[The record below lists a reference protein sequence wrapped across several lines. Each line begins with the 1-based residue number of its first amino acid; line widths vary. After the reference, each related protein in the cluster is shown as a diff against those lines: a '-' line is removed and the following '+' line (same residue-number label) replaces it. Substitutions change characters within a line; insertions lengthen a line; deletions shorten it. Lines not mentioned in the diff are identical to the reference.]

1 MFTPPAEVEAVT
13 AAFASLFTRPS
24 WRRAQALLC
33 GVLLAP
39 ANHALTAALRALGLA
54 GDTHFQN
61 YHRLLNRAR
70 WSARGAA
77 RVLLRLLIQ
86 AFAPAGPVILGLDE
100 TVERRR
106 GAKIEARAI
115 YRDAARSSRECFQ
128 KTSGLRWL
136 SLHLLAPI
144 RWAKRV
150 WALPF
155 LTALCPSARYA
166 VYTRKGRR
174 HKPLIERARGLIG
187 QARRWLPGRV
197 LIIVADSGYAALD
210 LLAWC
215 ARQRDPVTMITRLR
229 LDAALYEPAPV
240 RQPGQTGRPALKG
253 QRLPTLARQLAGTS
267 LGWQRCRLAWYG
279 GKDRLLALATGKAVW
294 YHSGKPPVTIRWVLV
309 RDPKGR
315 FEPQA
320 LLSTD
325 VALEARQIV
334 GFFVRRWTM
343 ETTFQEAKAHLGIE
357 GQRQWNDLAIARAT
371 PLRLALFSLVT
382 IIVERQSAWQTAV
395 RQAAWCKKAL
405 PTFSDALAQVR
416 RCLWRQMAFCM
427 SVDNIDKRKPPAD
440 LFAHFGELLA
450 YAA

>member
-1 MFTPPAEVEAVT
+1 MFTPPAEVEAVLAT
-13 AAFASLFTRPS
+13 FASLFTRPS

-33 GVLLAP
+33 GTLLAP

-54 GDTHFQN
+54 GDAHFQN

-70 WSARGAA
+70 WSAHQAA
-77 RVLLRLLIQ
+77 RLLLVLLIR
-86 AFAPAGPVILGLDE
+86 AFAPVGPVILGLDE

-106 GAKIEARAI
+106 GLQIEARAI

-136 SLHLLAPI
+136 SLHLLVPV

-166 VYTRKGRR
+166 AYTRKGRR

-187 QARRWLPGRV
+187 QARRWLPDRA
-197 LIIVADSGYAALD
+197 LILVADSGYAALE
-210 LLAWC
+210 LLAWG
-215 ARQRDPVTMITRLR
+215 AKLRQPVTMITRLR
-229 LDAALYEPAPV
+229 LDAALYEPAPA
-240 RQPGQTGRPALKG
+240 RQPKQTGRPAIKG
-253 QRLPTLARQLAGTS
+253 KRLPTLARELQGAQLC
-267 LGWQRCRLAWYG
+267 WQRCRLAWYG
-279 GKDRLLALATGKAVW
+279 GKERILSLATGTAVW
-294 YHSGKPPVTIRWVLV
+294 YHSGKPPVTIRWVLI
-309 RDPKGR
+309 RDPRGR

-320 LLSTD
+320 LLSTE
-325 VALEARQIV
+325 VSLEARQIV

-343 ETTFQEAKAHLGIE
+343 ETSFQEAKAHLGIE
-357 GQRQWNDLAIARAT
+357 GQRQWNNLAVARAT

-382 IIVERQSAWQTAV
+382 LIVDKQPGWQASV
-395 RQAAWCKKAL
+395 RQAAWYKKTL

-416 RCLWRQMAFCM
+416 RCLWQRMAFCM
-427 SVDNIDKRKPPAD
+427 SHDQNDSRKPPAD
-440 LFAHFGELLA
+440 LFAHFGEVLA

>member
-1 MFTPPAEVEAVT
+1 MFTPPAEVEAVI

-33 GVLLAP
+33 GALLAP
-39 ANHALTAALRALGLA
+39 ANHVLTAALRSLGLA
-54 GDTHFQN
+54 GDARFQN
-61 YHRLLNRAR
+61 YHRLLNRVR
-70 WSARGAA
+70 WSARAA
-77 RVLLRLLIQ
+77 AGTLLGLLVA
-86 AFAPAGPVILGLDE
+86 AFVPTGPLILGLDE

-106 GAKIEARAI
+106 GPKIQARAI

-136 SLHLLAPI
+136 SLHLLVPI

-166 VYTRKGRR
+166 PYVQRGRR
-174 HKPLIERARGLIG
+174 HKPLVERARGLIG
-187 QARRWLPGRV
+187 QVRRWLPKQALTV
-197 LIIVADSGYAALD
+197 VADSGYAAIE

-215 ARQRDPVTMITRLR
+215 QHLPAPVTLVTRLR

-240 RQPGQTGRPALKG
+240 RAIAQRGRPRCKG
-253 QRLPTLARQLAGTS
+253 KRLPTLA
-267 LGWQRCRLAWYG
+267 QRLTEPNTAWSRARVRWYG
-279 GKDRLLALATGKAVW
+279 GAWRWLEVASDTALW
-294 YHSGKPPVTIRWVLV
+294 YHSGLTPVALRWVLI
-309 RDPKGR
+309 RDPKGK

-325 VALEARQIV
+325 ADLPASQIA
-334 GFFVRRWTM
+334 GAFVRRWAM
-343 ETTFQEAKAHLGIE
+343 EVTFQEARAHLGVG
-357 GQRQWNDLAIARAT
+357 GQRQWNDLAIARST
-371 PLRLALFSLVT
+371 PVRLALFSLVAL
-382 IIVERQSAWQTAV
+382 IVQRQPTSQASV
-395 RQAAWCKKAL
+395 RQAAWYKKAL

-416 RCLWRQMAFCM
+416 RCLWQQLAFCM
-427 SVDNIDKRKPPAD
+427 SQNQTDSRKPPDD
-440 LFAHFGELLA
+440 LFAHLGELLA

>member
-1 MFTPPAEVEAVT
+1 MFTPPAEVGAVL

-39 ANHALTAALRALGLA
+39 ANHALTAALRALGMA
-54 GDTHFQN
+54 HDTHFQN

-70 WSARGAA
+70 WSAHRAA
-77 RVLLRLLIQ
+77 RVLLASLTR
-86 AFAPAGPVILGLDE
+86 AFVPSGPVILGLDE

-106 GAKIEARAI
+106 GPQIEARAI

-136 SLHLLAPI
+136 SLHLLAHV
-144 RWAKRV
+144 RWARRV

-155 LTALCPSARYA
+155 LTALCPSVRYTA
-166 VYTRKGRR
+166 YTRKGRR
-174 HKPLIERARGLIG
+174 YQPLIERARGLIG

-197 LIIVADSGYAALD
+197 LIVVADSGYAALE

-215 ARQRDPVTMITRLR
+215 AGQRQPVTMVTRLR
-229 LDAALYEPAPV
+229 LDAALYEPASV
-240 RQPGQTGRPALKG
+240 RQPKQTGRPALKG
-253 QRLPTLARQLAGTS
+253 KRLPTLARQLAEAK
-267 LGWQRCRLAWYG
+267 LGWQRCRVAWYG
-279 GKDRLLALATGKAVW
+279 GKERVLALATGTAVW
-294 YHSGKPPVTIRWVLV
+294 YHSSKPPVSLRWVLI
-309 RDPKGR
+309 RDPQGR

-325 VALEARQIV
+325 PALEARQIV
-334 GFFVRRWTM
+334 GCFVRRWTM

-357 GQRQWNDLAIARAT
+357 GQRQWNALAVARAT
-371 PLRLALFSLVT
+371 PLRLALFSLVAL
-382 IIVERQSAWQTAV
+382 IVDQQPAWQTSA
-395 RQAAWCKKAL
+395 RQAAWYKKAL

-416 RCLWRQMAFCM
+416 RCLWQQMVFCM
-427 SVDNIDKRKPPAD
+427 SPTPPESRKPPAD

>member
-33 GVLLAP
+33 GTLLAP

-54 GDTHFQN
+54 ADTHFQN

-70 WSARGAA
+70 WSAHQAA
-77 RVLLRLLIQ
+77 RVLLRLLTRT
-86 AFAPAGPVILGLDE
+86 FVPAGPVILGVDE

-106 GAKIEARAI
+106 GLQIEARAI

-136 SLHLLAPI
+136 SLHLLVPI
-144 RWAKRV
+144 RWARRV
-150 WALPF
+150 WARPF
-155 LTALCPSARYA
+155 LTVLCPSARYRA
-166 VYTRKGRR
+166 YTCKGRR

-187 QARRWLPGRV
+187 QARRWLPKRV
-197 LIIVADSGYAALD
+197 LILVADSDYAALE

-215 ARQRDPVTMITRLR
+215 ARQRHPVTMITRLR

-240 RQPGQTGRPALKG
+240 RPPGQTGRPALKG
-253 QRLPTLARQLAGTS
+253 PRLPTLARQQAEAKLD
-267 LGWQRCRLAWYG
+267 WQRARVAWYG
-279 GKDRLLALATGKAVW
+279 GRERVLCLATGKAVW
-294 YHSGKPPVTIRWVLV
+294 YHSGKPPVAIRWVLI

-315 FEPQA
+315 FAPQA
-320 LLSTD
+320 LLCTD
-325 VALEARQIV
+325 LALEARQIV
-334 GFFVRRWTM
+334 GFFVRRWAM
-343 ETTFQEAKAHLGIE
+343 ETTFQEAKAHLGLE
-357 GQRQWNDLAIARAT
+357 GQRQWNNLAVARAT
-371 PLRLALFSLVT
+371 PLRLALFSLVAL
-382 IIVERQSAWQTAV
+382 IVERPPGWQTSV
-395 RQAAWCKKAL
+395 RQAAWYKKAL

-416 RCLWRQMAFCM
+416 RCLWRQLAFCT
-427 SVDNIDKRKPPAD
+427 SEENTDKRKPPAN

-450 YAA
+450 YGA

>member
-33 GVLLAP
+33 GTLLAP

-54 GDTHFQN
+54 GDAGFQN

-70 WSARGAA
+70 WSARAA
-77 RVLLRLLIQ
+77 SGILLRLLVT
-86 AFAPAGPVILGLDE
+86 AFVPTGPLVLGLDE

-106 GAKIEARAI
+106 GPKIQARAI

-136 SLHLLAPI
+136 SLHLLVPI
-144 RWAKRV
+144 RWARRV

-166 VYTRKGRR
+166 PYVRRSRR
-174 HKPLIERARGLIG
+174 HKSLIERARGLIG
-187 QARRWLPGRV
+187 QVRRWLPGRA
-197 LIIVADSGYAALD
+197 LIVVADSGYAAIE

-215 ARQRDPVTMITRLR
+215 QRLPTPVTLITRLR
-229 LDAALYEPAPV
+229 LDAALYAPAPA
-240 RQPGQTGRPALKG
+240 RAAAQKGRPRCKG
-253 QRLPTLARQLAGTS
+253 QRLPTLAR
-267 LGWQRCRLAWYG
+267 RLTELDTLWSRVRVRWYG
-279 GKDRLLALATGKAVW
+279 GAWRWLEVASDTAVW
-294 YHSGKPPVTIRWVLV
+294 YHSGLPPVALRWVLI
-309 RDPKGR
+309 RDPKGK

-325 VALEARQIV
+325 ADLSAAKIV
-334 GFFVRRWTM
+334 SAFVRRWAM
-343 ETTFQEAKAHLGIE
+343 EVTFQEVRAHLGVE

-382 IIVERQSAWQTAV
+382 LIVNKQPDWQASA
-395 RQAAWCKKAL
+395 RQAAWYQKAL

-416 RCLWRQMAFCM
+416 RCLWRQLAFCM
-427 SVDNIDKRKPPAD
+427 SVGNTDERKPPAA
-440 LFAHFGELLA
+440 LFAHLGEMLA

>member
-1 MFTPPAEVEAVT
+1 MFTPPAEVGAVT

-54 GDTHFQN
+54 GDAHFQN

-70 WSARGAA
+70 WSAHQAA
-77 RVLLRLLIQ
+77 RVLLLLLTR
-86 AFAPAGPVILGLDE
+86 AFVPTGPVILGLDE

-106 GAKIEARAI
+106 GLQIEARAI

-136 SLHLLAPI
+136 SLHVLAPVH
-144 RWAKRV
+144 WARRV

-155 LTALCPSARYA
+155 LTALCPSARHCA
-166 VYTRKGRR
+166 YTRKGRR
-174 HKPLIERARGLIG
+174 HKPLMERARGLIG
-187 QARRWLPGRV
+187 QARRWLPERV
-197 LIIVADSGYAALD
+197 LIIVADSGYAALE

-215 ARQRDPVTMITRLR
+215 AKQRAPVTMITRLR
-229 LDAALYEPAPV
+229 LDAALYEPAPA
-240 RQPGQTGRPALKG
+240 RRCKQTGRPALKG
-253 QRLPTLARQLAGTS
+253 KRLPTLARQLAEAK
-267 LGWQRCRLAWYG
+267 LPWQRCRVAWYG
-279 GKDRLLALATGKAVW
+279 GKVRILSLATGTAGW
-294 YHSGKPPVTIRWVLV
+294 YHSGKPPASLRWVLI
-309 RDPKGR
+309 RDPKGK

-334 GFFVRRWTM
+334 GCFVRRWTM
-343 ETTFQEAKAHLGIE
+343 ETTFQEAKAHLGVE
-357 GQRQWNDLAIARAT
+357 GQRQWNTLAVARAT
-371 PLRLALFSLVT
+371 PLRLALLSLVAL
-382 IIVERQSAWQTAV
+382 IVDRQPDWQTSV
-395 RQAAWCKKAL
+395 RQAAWYKKAL

-416 RCLWRQMAFCM
+416 RCLWQRMAFCM
-427 SVDNIDKRKPPAD
+427 SVENSDKRKPPAD

>member
-1 MFTPPAEVEAVT
+1 MFTPPAEVGAVT
-13 AAFASLFTRPS
+13 AVFASLFTRPS

-54 GDTHFQN
+54 GDAHFQN
-61 YHRLLNRAR
+61 YHRLLNRVR
-70 WSARGAA
+70 WSAHRAA
-77 RVLLRLLIQ
+77 HVLLVLLTR
-86 AFAPAGPVILGLDE
+86 AFVPVGPVILGLDE

-106 GAKIEARAI
+106 GLQIQARAI

-136 SLHLLAPI
+136 SLHLLAPV
-144 RWAKRV
+144 RWARRV

-166 VYTRKGRR
+166 LYTRKGRR
-174 HKPLIERARGLIG
+174 HKPLVERARGLIG

-197 LIIVADSGYAALD
+197 FILVADSGYAALE

-215 ARQRDPVTMITRLR
+215 ARQREPVTMITRLR
-229 LDAALYEPAPV
+229 LDAALYEPAPA

-253 QRLPTLARQLAGTS
+253 QRLPTLARQLAEAK
-267 LGWQRCRLAWYG
+267 LGWQRCRVAWYG
-279 GKDRLLALATGKAVW
+279 GQARVLSLATGTAVW

-309 RDPKGR
+309 RDPRGR

-325 VALEARQIV
+325 VNLAARQIV
-334 GFFVRRWTM
+334 GCFVRRWTM
-343 ETTFQEAKAHLGIE
+343 ETTFQEARAHLGIE
-357 GQRQWNDLAIARAT
+357 GQRQWNALAVARTT
-371 PLRLALFSLVT
+371 PLRLALFSLVAL
-382 IIVERQSAWQTAV
+382 IVERQPGWQTSV
-395 RQAAWCKKAL
+395 RQAAWYQKAL

-416 RCLWRQMAFCM
+416 RCLWRQLAFCT
-427 SVDNIDKRKPPAD
+427 SPAQPDSQKPPAD

-450 YAA
+450 YAT